1 MSAIDFRRPTRA
13 EIGEFL
19 RVSIES
25 YGSDGTDDEVANEM
39 LSNEIDRSF
48 GAFADGRWVGGSGAF
63 GFEVT
68 MPGGRLLPAA
78 GVTMVGV
85 APTFRRRG
93 ILTRLLRQLHQD
105 AADHGE
111 PVALLTASETSIYRR
126 FGYGIATEVA
136 HLQIAAA
143 SVRFDPPID
152 DAGSFELIDPHLD
165 TTVIETI
172 HDLVR
177 RARPGWLDLH
187 AGMWAQIRSDPTSAR
202 HGRTPLRGVVH
213 RDREGNPDGYATWR
227 IAARHHPDRLAGNA
241 LHIEHLSTA
250 EPEVEAALWAFLASI
265 DLVTTVH
272 WEAAPPDPAIRWRLV
287 EPRQLRTL
295 TRADMIWA
303 RLLDI
308 PVALS
313 ARTYGAAGSVTF
325 DVVDRFH
332 PERGGRF
339 RLSCAERG
347 ATGQCENIDD
357 ADASTPGIDTAAS
370 LRIDTADLAS
380 LTMGGV
386 TPSVLAH
393 AGRLVG
399 TAAAVDAAD
408 ALFALPC
415 RPWYPIEF

>member
-1 MSAIDFRRPTRA
+1 
-13 EIGEFL
+13 
-19 RVSIES
+19 
-25 YGSDGTDDEVANEM
+25 
-39 LSNEIDRSF
+39 
-48 GAFADGRWVGGSGAF
+48 
-63 GFEVT
+63 
-68 MPGGRLLPAA
+68 MPGGQVVPAA

-85 APTFRRRG
+85 MPTFRRRG
-93 ILTRLLRQLHQD
+93 ILTRLLHQLHQD
-105 AADHGE
+105 ADDRAE
-111 PVALLTASETSIYRR
+111 PIALLTASETSIYRR
-126 FGYGIATEVA
+126 FGYGIASDVA
-136 HLQIAAA
+136 HVQIAAD

-152 DAGSFELIDPHLD
+152 DAGTFELIDPRRD
-165 TTVIETI
+165 TTVIEAI

-177 RARPGWLDLH
+177 RSRPGWLDLH

-213 RDREGNPDGYATWR
+213 RDREGDPDGYATWR
-227 IAARHHPDRLAGNA
+227 IAARRHPDRLAGNA
-241 LHIEHLSTA
+241 LHIEHLTTA
-250 EPEVEAALWAFLASI
+250 ELGIEAALWAFLASI
-265 DLVTTVH
+265 DLVTTLH
-272 WEAAPPDPAIRWRLV
+272 WETAPPDPAIRWRLV

-295 TRADMIWA
+295 ARADMIWA

-308 PVALS
+308 AVALA

-347 ATGQCENIDD
+347 APGRCERLD
-357 ADASTPGIDTAAS
+357 ADASDAHSDTAAS
-370 LRIDTADLAS
+370 LTIDTADLAS

-386 TPSVLAH
+386 TPSVLAD

-399 TAAAVDAAD
+399 APAAVDAAD
-408 ALFALPC
+408 ALFALPR